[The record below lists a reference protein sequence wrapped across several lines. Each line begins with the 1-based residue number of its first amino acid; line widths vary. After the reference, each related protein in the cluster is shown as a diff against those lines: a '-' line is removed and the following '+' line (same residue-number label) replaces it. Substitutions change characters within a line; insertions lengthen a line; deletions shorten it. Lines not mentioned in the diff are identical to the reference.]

1 MKRTTIKGLQA
12 YADEENRNNQQI
24 GLELDWFD
32 ILYQRLE
39 NGNISEVKQDI
50 QSMSKKE
57 TLEVIDI
64 SVSRRGDCGYDDS
77 LLRKIYFYA
86 YYSLHDKLSTKKKR

>member
-12 YADEENRNNQQI
+12 YADEENRNNRQS

-50 QSMSKKE
+50 QSMSKRE
-57 TLEVIDI
+57 TLIVIDA
-64 SVSRRGDCGYDDS
+64 SVSRKNEECAYEENLLNRIYLYAFNS
-77 LLRKIYFYA
+77 LA
-86 YYSLHDKLSTKKKR
+86 SKLKKR

>member
-12 YADEENRNNQQI
+12 YADEENRNNQEI
-24 GLELDWFD
+24 GLSLDWFD

-50 QSMSKKE
+50 QSMSKLDTLRVINASVMRIETSYADAELSRIYTWAYESLKE
-57 TLEVIDI
+57 K
-64 SVSRRGDCGYDDS
+64 
-77 LLRKIYFYA
+77 LR
-86 YYSLHDKLSTKKKR
+86 KKKR